1 MSLKSR
7 VGKLENQQR
16 AEDTLGLTWEEFQQ
30 VWDALNEQRSDRGAE
45 EPGDSRPAPANINR
59 LLERWRRLVE
69 LQPRRDER

>member
-7 VGKLENQQR
+7 VRKLENQQR
-16 AEDTLGLTWEEFQQ
+16 GEDSLGFTWEEFEQ
-30 VWDALNEQRSDRGAE
+30 VYHALNEQGSDRGAE